1 MAFNPFQWAS
11 ICGRKIQPLSIVK
24 IMKMNSL
31 YMDVE
36 NHIAQN

>member
-1 MAFNPFQWAS
+1 MAFNQFQWAW
-11 ICGRKIQPLSIVK
+11 IYEWKIQLLSIVK